1 MEPENL
7 SGIHA
12 INARQRVVAV
22 LIDVDTGQR
31 HVPVHLLQQAD
42 PLPDEPGSD
51 RLAGWLSAQHLAS
64 RFADASPE
72 WLLAEADLRL
82 RFVAVPR
89 LSNHFR
95 QAMLPVVAVVP
106 AGLAVILLHG
116 AAVDIIA
123 PANAVQL
130 RQTVVR
136 DFLSR
141 TFEQ

>member
-1 MEPENL
+1 M
-7 SGIHA
+7 HF
-12 INARQRVVAV
+12 
-22 LIDVDTGQR
+22 
-31 HVPVHLLQQAD
+31 LQQTETF
-42 PLPDEPGSD
+42 PDKPGGD
-51 RLAGWLSAQHLAS
+51 RLSGWLSAQHLAS
-64 RFADASPE
+64 RFADASPKRIV
-72 WLLAEADLRL
+72 AEADLRL